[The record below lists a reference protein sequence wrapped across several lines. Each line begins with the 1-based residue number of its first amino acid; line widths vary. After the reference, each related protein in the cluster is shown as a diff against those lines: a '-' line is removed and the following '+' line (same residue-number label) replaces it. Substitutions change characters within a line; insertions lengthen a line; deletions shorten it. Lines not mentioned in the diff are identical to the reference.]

1 MAYSDFSPHHRLCL
15 SRHWLLLVTILVH
28 LSRKPELIS
37 QICLMVLSDTRT
49 WSLFS
54 YWTPLNDR
62 YDSCSDMK
70 QWIHSQSIAFQLK
83 WHTTKSKTISKKPEA
98 VSCSS

>member
-1 MAYSDFSPHHRLCL
+1 MGYSDFSPHHRHCL

-37 QICLMVLSDTRT
+37 KICLVDLSDTRT

-54 YWTPLNDR
+54 YWDT
-62 YDSCSDMK
+62 S
-70 QWIHSQSIAFQLK
+70 
-83 WHTTKSKTISKKPEA
+83 E
-98 VSCSS
+98 